1 MIMLK
6 SRTFRIALATAITA
20 VAMAAKGAH
29 AQTGAASSG
38 ASNSWEFVVNSGTVV
53 PTGVQRDAIKRGSLS
68 AAQLSYVMHD
78 KYAVTATFGWA
89 RSRDIAAESNP
100 RLDVFTYDVGGE
112 VRPYAV
118 AVSKD
123 ATLRV
128 FAGLGAGGRTYN
140 YRSLDVDATH
150 NLAGYGG
157 IGGELGVKRVRMR
170 VEARD
175 YVTGFRPLNG
185 PGKGDTRNDVAVMAG
200 VRITSK

>member
-1 MIMLK
+1 
-6 SRTFRIALATAITA
+6 
-20 VAMAAKGAH
+20 
-29 AQTGAASSG
+29 
-38 ASNSWEFVVNSGTVV
+38 
-53 PTGVQRDAIKRGSLS
+53 
-68 AAQLSYVMHD
+68 
-78 KYAVTATFGWA
+78 
-89 RSRDIAAESNP
+89 
-100 RLDVFTYDVGGE
+100 
-112 VRPYAV
+112 
-118 AVSKD
+118 VSKD